1 MKKLKQTWRW
11 FGPDDPVSLSDIRQ
25 AGATG
30 IVTALHH
37 LPNGAVWPEEEI
49 KKRKESIEAA
59 GQRWAVVESVP
70 VHEEIKKRS
79 GDYRKW
85 IDHYRQTLTNLGRC
99 GIRTVC
105 YNFMPVLDWTRTDLD
120 FPQPDGSTAL
130 RFERAAFAAFDLF
143 ILRRPGAEAGYS
155 AKEVAWAE
163 RRYKQM
169 SAEEQQRLTTNILAG
184 LPGAEEGYNLDDF
197 QKVLDSYKETDA
209 AALRKNLIAFLEEVT
224 PAAEEA
230 GIKLTLH
237 PDDPPHPILGLPRVV
252 STEADVKSLI
262 EAVPSPSNGLCFCT
276 GSFGVHPDNDM
287 AGMARRL
294 GPRIHF
300 IHLRST
306 QRDEQGNF
314 YEANHLEGDVDLF
327 HVMRTLLA
335 EQQLRSQPIPMR
347 PDHGH
352 KMLDD
357 LHKESNPGYSAIGRL
372 RGLAE
377 LRGLEYGILHTLDDY
392 RGEMSG
398 IH

>member
-1 MKKLKQTWRW
+1 MKKLEQTWRW
-11 FGPDDPVSLSDIRQ
+11 FGPADPVSLSDIRQ

-37 LPNGAVWPEEEI
+37 LPNGDVWPVEEI
-49 KKRKESIEAA
+49 KKRKETIEAA
-59 GQRWAVVESVP
+59 GLRWSVVESVP
-70 VHEEIKKRS
+70 VHEDIKRRD
-79 GDYRKW
+79 GNFRQW
-85 IDHYRQTLTNLGRC
+85 IDHYRQNLINLGQC

-120 FPQPDGSTAL
+120 FPQADGSTAL

-143 ILRRPGAEAGYS
+143 ILRRPGAEGDYAAREIS
-155 AKEVAWAE
+155 WAE

-169 SAEEQQRLTTNILAG
+169 SAEEKQQLTGNILAG
-184 LPGAEEGYNLDDF
+184 LPGAEAGYSLEDF
-197 QKVLDSYKETDA
+197 QKVLDSYREIGA
-209 AALRKNLIAFLEEVT
+209 SELRSHLIDFLREVT
-224 PAAEEA
+224 PVAEEA

-252 STEADVKSLI
+252 STEADVQNLI

-276 GSFGVHPDNDM
+276 GSFGVHPDNDLT
-287 AGMARRL
+287 GMARRL
-294 GPRIHF
+294 GPHIHF

-306 QRDEQGNF
+306 QHDEQGNF
-314 YEANHLEGDVDLF
+314 YEANHLEGDVDMF
-327 HVMRTLLA
+327 NVMRTLLA
-335 EQQLRSQPIPMR
+335 EQQLRSQSIPMR

-357 LHKESNPGYSAIGRL
+357 LRKDTNPGYSAIGRL

-377 LRGLEYGILHTLDDY
+377 LRGLEYGILHTLDDN
-392 RGEMSG
+392 RGAMSG